1 MTSTDYD
8 IITVGGGLGGASLA
22 KVMAE
27 HGSRVLVIER
37 ETEFKDRVRGEAMS
51 PWGVADARRIGILDT
66 LMEAGGHELPR
77 ATAYAGQM
85 QIQERD
91 LVATTPDGMPMLAY
105 YHPRAQESLIAAAA
119 KAGAEVRRGA
129 KASLVTP
136 GETPSVVV
144 ERNGEKEK
152 LTCRLA
158 VGANGRGSPVRGWGG
173 FAVKHDKD
181 HLLVAGLLFAGMPAD
196 EDANRIVFN
205 FEIGHGALLFPQG
218 GGRVRAYTVL
228 QSAASNRFQGAKDVP
243 RFIEDAVGSGM
254 PAELFKGAKAE
265 GPLATFDG
273 ADAWVDHPY
282 KDGVALI
289 GDAAASSDP
298 SWGQGLAL
306 TTRDVRVLTDELKA
320 TDDWDA
326 AGYAY
331 AKEHDR
337 HFGVIHQVSNW
348 MSELFYTVG
357 PEADAR
363 RAKALP
369 LIAQDGDRIP
379 DANLGGPDIE
389 VNESMKRRM
398 FGEDGY

>member
-1 MTSTDYD
+1 MASTDYD

-37 ETEFKDRVRGEAMS
+37 ETEFKDRVRGEAMP
-51 PWGVADARRIGILDT
+51 PWGVADADRIGILDV

-77 ATAYAGQM
+77 ATLFIGQM

-91 LVATTPDGMPMLAY
+91 LITTTPGGKPMLAY

-129 KASLVTP
+129 KVTSVTP
-136 GETPSVVV
+136 GDTPSVTIEQDGQQETV
-144 ERNGEKEK
+144 
-152 LTCRLA
+152 TCKLA
-158 VGANGRGSPVRGWGG
+158 VGANGRGSPVRGWGA
-173 FAVKHDKD
+173 FDVKHDED
-181 HLLVAGLLFAGMPAD
+181 HLLIAGLLFADMPA
-196 EDANRIVFN
+196 EQDANRLVFN

-228 QSAASNRFQGAKDVP
+228 QSAAGNRFQGEKDVP
-243 RFIEDAVGSGM
+243 RFIEDVVGSGI
-254 PAELFKGAKAE
+254 PAELFKHAKPD

-273 ADAWVDHPY
+273 ADSWVEHPY
-282 KDGVALI
+282 GDGVALI

-298 SWGQGLAL
+298 SWGQGLSL
-306 TTRDVRVLTDELKA
+306 TARDVRVLTDELKA
-320 TDDWDA
+320 NDDWDA
-326 AGYAY
+326 AGHAY
-331 AKEHDR
+331 ASEHDR
-337 HFGVIHQVSNW
+337 YFDVTHKVSNW
-348 MSELFYTVG
+348 MAELFFSTG

-369 LIAQDGDRIP
+369 LLAQDNDRIP
-379 DANLGGPDIE
+379 DANFSGPDME
-389 VNESMKRRM
+389 VGEAERRRM
-398 FGEDGY
+398 FGEDGD